1 MQTTNAHGAGR
12 PLRTVT
18 ARLEG
23 GSRGN
28 TGPTGPLSFDGIN
41 PRCSGHFGS
50 RTIFKP
56 PLETQGFTLIELL
69 VVIAIIAILAALLLP
84 ALAKAKQKATA
95 ISCINNLKELTL
107 AAHLYAVD
115 YQDAIPPNIVDSDN
129 GWVGGDVSSL
139 PGATNVTFITAS
151 VLYPY
156 NKSQDIY
163 RCPSDTVPIT
173 GGNSVPRV
181 RSY

>member
-28 TGPTGPLSFDGIN
+28 TGPTGPLSFDGIK

-84 ALAKAKQKATA
+84 ALERAKQRATA
-95 ISCINNLKELTL
+95 ISCINNLKELTT
-107 AAHLYAVD
+107 ADFLYAGD
-115 YQDAIPPNIVDSDN
+115 NADALPPNSNPADDTTGMLETTS
-129 GWVGGDVSSL
+129 WVSGDVS
-139 PGATNVTFITAS
+139 GRAGI
-151 VLYPY
+151 
-156 NKSQDIY
+156 D
-163 RCPSDTVPIT
+163 
-173 GGNSVPRV
+173 G
-181 RSY
+181 